1 MTWLDPRVWGGLLL
15 AVVMA
20 AGGGYWKG
28 HHDADQSATI
38 TSQAKQIKDLTDANN
53 LYRQTTQTLAG
64 ISIDAEKSLDAAN
77 AAARASDAAYDRM
90 RKQLA
95 EYTAAARHS
104 SATGGSAPTDGGTD
118 PLDLLAGLFSRADQ
132 AAGDL
137 AKFADA
143 AHIAGLA
150 CERSYDA
157 LMARDNANN
166 QSILYPNKPARLL
179 QR

>member
-15 AVVMA
+15 AVMLA
-20 AGGGYWKG
+20 AGAGYWKG
-28 HHDADQSATI
+28 HHDADQSATVAA
-38 TSQAKQIKDLTDANN
+38 QEKQIKDLTASNN
-53 LYRQTTQTLAG
+53 LYRQTTTTLAG
-64 ISIDAEKSLDAAN
+64 ISIDAKKSADTAS

-90 RKQLA
+90 RKQLT

-104 SATGGSAPTDGGTD
+104 AASSGGSPAGGGAD

-157 LMARDNANN
+157 LMQKDN
-166 QSILYPNKPARLL
+166 QSN
-179 QR
+179 QN

>member
-1 MTWLDPRVWGGLLL
+1 MTLLDPRVWGALLL
-15 AVVMA
+15 AIVLS
-20 AGGGYWKG
+20 AGAGYWKG
-28 HHDADQSATI
+28 HHDADQSATVAA
-38 TSQAKQIKDLTDANN
+38 QEKQIKDLTDSNN
-53 LYRQTTQTLAG
+53 LYRQTTTTLAG
-64 ISIDAEKSLDAAN
+64 ISIDAKKTVDTAN
-77 AAARASDAAYDRM
+77 AAARASDAAYDRV

-95 EYTAAARHS
+95 EYTAAARRS
-104 SATGGSAPTDGGTD
+104 SATDGSAPTGGGTD

-157 LMARDNANN
+157 LSHSLE
-166 QSILYPNKPARLL
+166 Q
-179 QR
+179 

>member
-1 MTWLDPRVWGGLLL
+1 MTWLDPRVWGVLLL
-15 AVVMA
+15 AVVLA

-28 HHDADQSATI
+28 HHDADQSATV
-38 TSQAKQIKDLTDANN
+38 SMQVKQIKDLTDANT
-53 LYRQTTQTLAG
+53 LYRQTNQTLAG
-64 ISIDAEKSLDAAN
+64 ISIDAKKSADQATSD
-77 AAARASDAAYDRM
+77 ARAADAVADKL

-95 EYTAAARHS
+95 EYIASARNSSTA
-104 SATGGSAPTDGGTD
+104 SAGAPADSGTD

-157 LMARDNANN
+157 LTA
-166 QSILYPNKPARLL
+166 Q
-179 QR
+179 

>member
-15 AVVMA
+15 TVVLAVGA
-20 AGGGYWKG
+20 GYWKG
-28 HHDADQSATI
+28 HHDADQSATVAA
-38 TSQAKQIKDLTDANN
+38 QEKQIKDLTASNN
-53 LYRQTTQTLAG
+53 LYRQTTTTLAG
-64 ISIDAEKSLDAAN
+64 ISIDAKKSLDAAN
-77 AAARASDAAYDRM
+77 AAARASDVVADGL
-90 RKQLA
+90 RKQLSQ
-95 EYTAAARHS
+95 YVAAARHS
-104 SATGGSAPTDGGTD
+104 AASSGGTPAGGGAD

-157 LMARDNANN
+157 LMQKDN
-166 QSILYPNKPARLL
+166 QSN
-179 QR
+179 QN

>member
-1 MTWLDPRVWGGLLL
+1 MTWLDPRLWSGLLL
-15 AVVMA
+15 AVVLA

-28 HHDADQSATI
+28 HHDADQSATVAAQ
-38 TSQAKQIKDLTDANN
+38 TKQINDLTAANN

-64 ISIDAEKSLDAAN
+64 ISQDAKQSADN
-77 AAARASDAAYDRM
+77 ARADARASDIAADGL
-90 RKQLA
+90 RKRVA
-95 EYTAAARHS
+95 ELVSAARHPAAS
-104 SATGGSAPTDGGTD
+104 SGSAPAGGGAD
-118 PLDLLAGLFSRADQ
+118 PLDLLAGLFTRADQ

-157 LMARDNANN
+157 LTQENRK
-166 QSILYPNKPARLL
+166 QSK
-179 QR
+179 

>member
-1 MTWLDPRVWGGLLL
+1 MTWLDPRLWGGLLL
-15 AVVMA
+15 AAVLA

-28 HHDADQSATI
+28 HHDADQSATVAAQ
-38 TSQAKQIKDLTDANN
+38 TKQINDLAAANN

-64 ISIDAEKSLDAAN
+64 ISIDAKKSADAAN
-77 AAARASDAAYDRM
+77 AAARASDVVADGL
-90 RKQLA
+90 RKQLGQ
-95 EYTAAARHS
+95 YVTAARHS
-104 SATGGSAPTDGGTD
+104 SAASGSTPADSGTD

-157 LMARDNANN
+157 L
-166 QSILYPNKPARLL
+166 K
-179 QR
+179 

>member
-1 MTWLDPRVWGGLLL
+1 MTILDPRVWGAFLL
-15 AVVMA
+15 AVVLA
-20 AGGGYWKG
+20 IGGGYWKG
-28 HHDADQSATI
+28 HHDADQTATVAA
-38 TSQAKQIKDLTDANN
+38 QAKQINDLTAANN

-64 ISIDAEKSLDAAN
+64 ISIDAKKSADSAN
-77 AAARASDAAYDRM
+77 AAARASDLAYDRV

-95 EYTAAARHS
+95 QYVDASRHTAAA
-104 SATGGSAPTDGGTD
+104 GGSTSAVGGTD

-157 LMARDNANN
+157 LIGKDN
-166 QSILYPNKPARLL
+166 
-179 QR
+179 